1 MDPVSL
7 YQVTLHQRG
16 SYHDKYINGFNLS
29 EMEKSCVCEPRLT
42 LYTGEHKCTIT
53 NRVENVIKFWVGMM
67 TNLMD

>member
-1 MDPVSL
+1 MTSISMDSTSL
-7 YQVTLHQRG
+7 KWKNR
-16 SYHDKYINGFNLS
+16 
-29 EMEKSCVCEPRLT
+29 VCEPRLT